1 MFVKHKLFLQ
11 WWLFASILSVAVI
24 YAWNGG
30 AFHLLWN
37 VDFTKISFFIIGLF
51 ALSSIFCGRIAW
63 RLSKYLN
70 HRNHDII
77 LVKELERDIDAGWFI
92 SDLFFT
98 IGMVGTVI
106 GFIVMLSGF
115 EGIDFG
121 NPDTTKQMIGTLGS
135 GMSTAL
141 YTTLTGLV
149 SSVLLK
155 IQCFILDYEIENQK

>member
-1 MFVKHKLFLQ
+1 MPIKHKIFLR
-11 WWLFASILSVAVI
+11 WWLFISILSAALA
-24 YAWNGG
+24 YGFNTG
-30 AFHLLWN
+30 AFHTLWDI
-37 VDFTKISFFIIGLF
+37 DFTKISFLIIGLL

-63 RLSKYLN
+63 RLSSYLN
-70 HRNHDII
+70 QKNYDIN
-77 LVKELERDIDAGWFI
+77 LVKDIERDVDASWFV

-115 EGIDFG
+115 DSIDFS
-121 NPDTTKQMIGTLGS
+121 NPDTTRQMISSLGS

-149 SSVLLK
+149 CSVLLK
-155 IQCFILDYEIENQK
+155 IQCFMLSYEIEKEK

>member
-1 MFVKHKLFLQ
+1 MLVKHKLFLK
-11 WWLFASILSVAVI
+11 WWLFISILSVALAYGFNAGI
-24 YAWNGG
+24 
-30 AFHLLWN
+30 FHELWS

-63 RLSKYLN
+63 RLSSYLN
-70 HRNHDII
+70 QKSYDVN
-77 LVKELERDIDAGWFI
+77 LVKNIERDIDASWFV

-115 EGIDFG
+115 DSIDFS
-121 NPDTTKQMIGTLGS
+121 NPDTTKQMISGLGA

-141 YTTLTGLV
+141 YTTLTGLIC
-149 SSVLLK
+149 SVLLK
-155 IQCFILDYEIENQK
+155 IQCFILSYEIENEK